1 MVYKNL
7 LYRIIFSAILL
18 VFYIISSINN
28 YFLFVLAV
36 IIYLTILLE
45 CIIFFKNYLYLII
58 LYILISFFCFISYF
72 LNFFDFYIFN
82 ICIFTIIIFDSFS
95 YFTGLFYGKK
105 YIFKKISPKKTL
117 EGYLG
122 GIFFTNTTFFFYFIF
137 FLDIYSYISFIIF
150 INSIIIFS
158 ALGDLLQSFFKR
170 QNNIK
175 NSSSFLP
182 GHGGFFDRFD
192 SFLTSIVFLLFYSI

>member
-7 LYRIIFSAILL
+7 LYRIIFSSILL

-36 IIYLTILLE
+36 IIYLIILLE